1 VTSPLETLAQVRV
14 LPVVSLPEPTTAVA
28 LADVLVASG
37 LPVIEITL
45 RTERALDSV
54 RAVAR
59 AGTARVGVGT
69 VIHADQVVVAANA
82 GAEFVVTP
90 GFDPAVVRACLE
102 RRIPVIAGIATA
114 TEILQALSAGVEV
127 LKLFPATVLGGP
139 ALVEALSAPFP
150 QIRFVPTGGI
160 TADTGPDYLAQ
171 PSVLAIGGSWMVPR
185 GAFSPRT
192 SMPSARSAEPPR
204 NWPARVTTA

>member
-1 VTSPLETLAQVRV
+1 
-14 LPVVSLPEPTTAVA
+14 
-28 LADVLVASG
+28 
-37 LPVIEITL
+37 
-45 RTERALDSV
+45 
-54 RAVAR
+54 
-59 AGTARVGVGT
+59 
-69 VIHADQVVVAANA
+69 
-82 GAEFVVTP
+82 
-90 GFDPAVVRACLE
+90 
-102 RRIPVIAGIATA
+102 VIAGIATA